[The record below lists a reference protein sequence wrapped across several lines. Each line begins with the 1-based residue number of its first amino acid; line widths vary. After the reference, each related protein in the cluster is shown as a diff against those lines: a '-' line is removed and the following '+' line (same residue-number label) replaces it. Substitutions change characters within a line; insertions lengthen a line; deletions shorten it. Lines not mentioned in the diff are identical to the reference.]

1 MSAYKIAMIGDSST
15 VNGFSAGG
23 VVGFPAYKSEE
34 ALNILKELSAS
45 RKYAIIF
52 ITETLAENILDEIS
66 EIPTGSVPAIII
78 VPDQSGSKGI
88 GYKKIKSAVE
98 KAIGIDLLGKE

>member
-23 VVGFPAYKSEE
+23 VEGFPAYKSEE
-34 ALNILKELSAS
+34 ALKKLKELSLS
-45 RKYAIIF
+45 KKYAIIF
-52 ITETLAENILDEIS
+52 ITEILAESILKEIS

-78 VPDQSGSKGI
+78 VPDQSGSRGI

>member
-23 VVGFPAYKSEE
+23 FVGFPAYKSEE
-34 ALNILKELSAS
+34 ALSLIKELNSS

-52 ITETLAENILDEIS
+52 ITETLAENILNEIS

-78 VPDQSGSKGI
+78 IPDQSGSKGI
-88 GYKKIKSAVE
+88 GYMKIKGAVE

>member
-23 VVGFPAYKSEE
+23 VVGFPAYQSGE
-34 ALNILKELSAS
+34 ALSILKELSAS

-52 ITETLAENILDEIS
+52 ITESLAENILDEIS
-66 EIPTGSVPAIII
+66 DIPTGSVPAIII
-78 VPDQSGSKGI
+78 IPDQSGSKGI
-88 GYKKIKSAVE
+88 GYKKIKGAVE